1 MVQPQRRL
9 NPNIKEV
16 VKAKVIK
23 LLNAGI
29 IYQISDSA
37 WVSLVQVV
45 LKKGR
50 MTMVTNEK
58 NELIMTRTITGW
70 RVCIDYRQLNNSTR
84 KDHFPYF
91 YRSNV

>member
-37 WVSLVQVV
+37 WVILVQVV

-70 RVCIDYRQLNNSTR
+70 RVCIDYRQLNNYTR